1 MLSEPL
7 YWYAALVLLISGQR
21 IWELGRS
28 KRNTRALM
36 ERGAIEIGAE
46 HYPVMAA
53 LHTTWLF
60 ACLAEAFTQAA
71 APALALSIGALLLL
85 IAGQCLRLIAMSTLG
100 ERWTTRIIVLP
111 GEDVVA
117 TGIFRY
123 IRHPN
128 YLGVILEI
136 AALPLVFG
144 GWKTALG
151 FSIANG
157 ILLWVR
163 IRAEE
168 KALSTEGD
176 YQVRFEGRN
185 RFLPTGDNS

>member
-1 MLSEPL
+1 MMTPL
-7 YWYAALVLLISGQR
+7 YWYLLLVLVIAAQR

-28 KRNTRALM
+28 KRNTQALM
-36 ERGAIEIGAE
+36 ERGAIEIGAQ

-60 ACLAEAFTQAA
+60 ACVAEAFSQNT
-71 APALALSIGALLLL
+71 APPLSMVLGAMALLVM
-85 IAGQCLRLIAMSTLG
+85 GQSLRLIAMATLG

-111 GEDVVA
+111 RTDVVS
-117 TGIFRY
+117 TGIFRH

-157 ILLWVR
+157 LLLWVR

-168 KALSTEGD
+168 AALSDEGD
-176 YQVRFEGRN
+176 YRLRFDGRN
-185 RFLPTGDNS
+185 RFIPTGRNS